1 MSAVTH
7 PRPAGI
13 SALGLTLEKVQA
25 IAIWLMFAASFVV
38 SIEPAPCDMLFVAAL
53 VLCLWQGLQ
62 ASVLVWPLI
71 FYLLLYNLG
80 GFVSFLMV
88 ADAEKAGM
96 FVITS
101 TYMAASAAFLAFLIA
116 RSPVRNMEIIKSGW
130 ILGAFIA
137 SVIALIGYFNIGGTG
152 AALSPLGRAQGLF
165 KDPNVLSTYLIP
177 PALLLIQDIIQKRN
191 RNRLLGLVA
200 LLVIVAAWFL
210 AFSRGAWVSLVAAIA
225 LMIILTFVLAPSWQL
240 RNRVVLLSIVGSIG
254 AVVLF
259 ATLLSI
265 PFIRDLFFERF
276 ALVQYYDAGE
286 TGRFGNQ
293 LNSLGL
299 LQQRPLGLGP
309 MMFRQYFGADP
320 HNVFINAFASYGWA
334 GGFSYILLTVST
346 VIAGLRAVF
355 SRTPWQHYSIA
366 IFCGLFTT
374 ILQGVQIDTD
384 HWRHF
389 YWSLGIMWGFFAA
402 SMMYSPTR
410 ALAEA
415 RDATR

>member
-1 MSAVTH
+1 MSAATYQST
-7 PRPAGI
+7 PSI
-13 SALGLTLEKVQA
+13 SVLGLTLEKVQA
-25 IAIWLMFAASFVV
+25 IAVWLMFATSFVV
-38 SIEPAPCDMLFVAAL
+38 SIEPAPCDMMFIGAL
-53 VLCLWQGLQ
+53 CLCLWRGLQ
-62 ASVLVWPLI
+62 VSVLVWPLI

-88 ADAEKAGM
+88 TDAEKAGT

-101 TYMAASAAFLAFLIA
+101 AYMAASAAFLAFLIA
-116 RSPVRNMEIIKSGW
+116 RNPVRNMEIIKSGW

-137 SVIALIGYFNIGGTG
+137 SVIALIGYLDIGGTG

-177 PALLLIQDIIQKRN
+177 PVLLLIQDIIQKQN
-191 RNRLLGLVA
+191 RHRLLGLAA

-210 AFSRGAWVSLVAAIA
+210 AFSRGAWVSLVAAIV
-225 LMIILTFVLAPSWQL
+225 LMIIFTFVLAPSWRL
-240 RNRVVLLSIVGSIG
+240 RNRVVFLTILGSIG
-254 AVVLF
+254 SVALF
-259 ATLLSI
+259 TALLSI
-265 PFIRDLFFERF
+265 PFIRALFFERF

-293 LNSLGL
+293 INSLGL
-299 LQQRPLGLGP
+299 LLQRPLGFGP
-309 MMFRQYFGADP
+309 LMFRHFFGADP
-320 HNVFINAFASYGWA
+320 HNVYINAFASYGWA

-346 VIAGLRAVF
+346 IIAGFRAVF

-389 YWSLGIMWGFFAA
+389 YWSLGITWGFFAA

-410 ALAEA
+410 ALDEA
-415 RDATR
+415 RGASA